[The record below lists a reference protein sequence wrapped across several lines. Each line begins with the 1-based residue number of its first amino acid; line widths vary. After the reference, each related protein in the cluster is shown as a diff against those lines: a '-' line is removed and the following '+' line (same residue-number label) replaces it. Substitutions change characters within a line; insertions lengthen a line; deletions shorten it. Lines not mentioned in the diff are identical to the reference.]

1 MRVRLTLNL
10 APGGRDQRQMSVWVM
25 TEQTPSQ
32 KPSTPL
38 ALKIALGCWAI
49 SLAWWFAYYAQYQ
62 GPFDLL
68 TVKFLCINGA
78 TAECERF
85 RTAIGPGSIPAYYPL
100 FWCAGLALGLIGSLQ
115 IMRDSGVFGR
125 KP

>member
-1 MRVRLTLNL
+1 MPNHSVNHGRADTIAETVDDVR
-10 APGGRDQRQMSVWVM
+10 R
-25 TEQTPSQ
+25 
-32 KPSTPL
+32 
-38 ALKIALGCWAI
+38 IA
-49 SLAWWFAYYAQYQ
+49 LAWWFAYYAQYQ

-68 TVKFLCINGA
+68 GVKILCINGA

-85 RTAIGPGSIPAYYPL
+85 RAAIGAGSIPTYYPV
-100 FWCAGLALGLIGSLQ
+100 FWYAGLALGLIGSLQ

>member
-1 MRVRLTLNL
+1 M
-10 APGGRDQRQMSVWVM
+10 AEP
-25 TEQTPSQ
+25 TPSQ

-38 ALKIALGCWAI
+38 ALKLALGCWAI
-49 SLAWWFAYYAQYQ
+49 ALAWWFAYYAQYQ

-68 TVKFLCINGA
+68 GIKLSCINGA

-85 RTAIGPGSIPAYYPL
+85 QAAIGAGPIPTYYPV
-100 FWCAGLALGLIGSLQ
+100 FWYAGLALGLVGSLQ
-115 IMRDSGVFGR
+115 AMRDSGVFGR